1 MNTMARCYEDFA
13 VGEVVEAGPVV
24 VTADA
29 IKAFAAQF
37 DPQPSYP
44 NDTSPDAA
52 VADQVASGLHITCL
66 NMRLLVDA
74 FLCDTKAM
82 GSPGVEEICYF
93 TPVRAGDSLTM
104 RLEVV
109 GLRRSPGPH
118 PQGRKTGR
126 PAGGTANKVRIGD
139 QPQDRQRARPHHP
152 RTLLA
157 TADEVIQ

>member
-37 DPQPSYP
+37 GPQPSYP
-44 NDTSPDAA
+44 NDTAPDAA
-52 VADQVASGLHITCL
+52 VAGQVASGLHITCL
-66 NMRLLVDA
+66 NMRLLVEA

-93 TPVRAGDSLTM
+93 TPVRAGDTLTM

-109 GLRRSPGPH
+109 GLRRSPGRADI
-118 PQGRKTGR
+118 GLLRCTSEMRNTSGR
-126 PAGGTANKVRIGD
+126 PVTRMTMTLMF
-139 QPQDRQRARPHHP
+139 ARRDVVVDGASP
-152 RTLLA
+152 T
-157 TADEVIQ
+157 